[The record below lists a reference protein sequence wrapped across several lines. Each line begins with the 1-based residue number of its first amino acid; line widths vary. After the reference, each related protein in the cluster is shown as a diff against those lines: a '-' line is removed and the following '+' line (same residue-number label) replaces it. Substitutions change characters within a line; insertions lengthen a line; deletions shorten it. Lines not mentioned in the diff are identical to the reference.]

1 MTYRLEL
8 DSSISSVEDQKW
20 FQKTYQTIEG
30 WDTRDIDDVDADY
43 ESKYGV
49 KLIFGRG
56 AGHEIKPILAIEF
69 PSKGAAT
76 WFFLKYG

>member
-8 DSSISSVEDQKW
+8 DSAISSVEDQQW

-56 AGHEIKPILAIEF
+56 VGYKIKPILAIEF
-69 PSKGAAT
+69 ASKGDAT